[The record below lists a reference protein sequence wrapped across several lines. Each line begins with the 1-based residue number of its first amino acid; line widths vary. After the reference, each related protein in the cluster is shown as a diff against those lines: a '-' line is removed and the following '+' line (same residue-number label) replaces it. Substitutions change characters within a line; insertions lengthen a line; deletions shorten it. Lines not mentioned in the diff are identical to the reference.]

1 MPILRQPTNNQ
12 PGSNQGFQSSV
23 SSVPVAMSMM
33 IDSMVNMVQNSRPDL
48 KADSNTSTKGTS
60 SNLLLKARERGVR
73 CDQATPSLFS
83 NLKKSSVK
91 FKYHGLNLPI
101 KRSTT

>member
-48 KADSNTSTKGTS
+48 KADSNTSTK
-60 SNLLLKARERGVR
+60 
-73 CDQATPSLFS
+73 
-83 NLKKSSVK
+83 
-91 FKYHGLNLPI
+91 
-101 KRSTT
+101 

>member
-1 MPILRQPTNNQ
+1 MPILRQPTNTQ

-48 KADSNTSTKGTS
+48 KAETDSNQMNIEQFVAQSEGTWRS
-60 SNLLLKARERGVR
+60 MRSGHS
-73 CDQATPSLFS
+73 SLFS

-91 FKYHGLNLPI
+91 FKYHELTLPI